1 MDSKPILVV
10 DDERN
15 IRETLTQALEP
26 LGMAVECAIN
36 GEEALRHAKETD
48 FALVLLD
55 LKLPGK
61 DGLEVLRGLRDLR
74 PHTPVVMVTAHATV
88 GIAVDAMKLG
98 AVDLV
103 QKPFGMDEIRATVKR
118 VIARTELEEDDADDY
133 PSLIELAYKHITERR
148 FDEAQTFVRKAISTD
163 PGQPEAYNLLGALLE
178 IRGDWL
184 EAQKFYRAALD
195 ISPGFKPAQANLERT
210 TSFDKRGDIHL
221 LPPRKGDK
229 HP

>member
-1 MDSKPILVV
+1 
-10 DDERN
+10 
-15 IRETLTQALEP
+15 
-26 LGMAVECAIN
+26 
-36 GEEALRHAKETD
+36 
-48 FALVLLD
+48 
-55 LKLPGK
+55 
-61 DGLEVLRGLRDLR
+61 
-74 PHTPVVMVTAHATV
+74 MVTAHATV

>member
-1 MDSKPILVV
+1 METRPILVV

-15 IRETLTQALEP
+15 IRETLTQALSP
-26 LGMAVECAIN
+26 LGMPVVCAIN
-36 GEEALRHAKETD
+36 GEEALRQMKETD
-48 FALVLLD
+48 FAVILLD

-61 DGLEVLRGLRDLR
+61 DGLDVLRGLRDVR

-103 QKPFGMDEIRATVKR
+103 QKPFGTEEIREVVRR
-118 VIARTELEEDDADDY
+118 VLARAELAEDQADDY
-133 PSLIELAYKHITERR
+133 LSLIALAYKRITERR
-148 FDEAQTFVRKAISTD
+148 FEEARQLVRRAMAAD

-178 IRGDWL
+178 MGGDWL
-184 EAQKFYRAALD
+184 QAQKFYRAALD
-195 ISPGFKPAQANLERT
+195 IAPGYKPARANLERT
-210 TSFDKRGDIHL
+210 TSFDKRGVIHL
-221 LPPRKGDK
+221 LPPEKGDG